1 MGSHALLFTDFVLC
15 KDSPSPIVTV
25 LPVPKAAQKNHEFWF
40 QSELLILTTVWKTT
54 K

>member
-1 MGSHALLFTDFVLC
+1 MGSHAFLFTVFVLC
-15 KDSPSPIVTV
+15 KDSPFSIVTI
-25 LPVPKAAQKNHEFWF
+25 LPVPKAAQKDHEFWF